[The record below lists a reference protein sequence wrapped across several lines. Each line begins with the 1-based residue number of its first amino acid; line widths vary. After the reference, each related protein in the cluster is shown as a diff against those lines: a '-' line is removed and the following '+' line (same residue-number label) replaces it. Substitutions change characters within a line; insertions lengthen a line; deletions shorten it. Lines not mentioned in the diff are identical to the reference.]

1 VKTTFNTANK
11 NERYIYKVSELT
23 AGIKLALESSFP
35 NVWVEGEISN
45 FIAHSSG
52 HFYFTLK
59 DERGELKCTFFRGYN
74 EKIRFEIKN
83 GMYALCFGKIGVY
96 ERRGQYQ
103 LNVSRME
110 PKGAGALQLAF
121 EQLKEK
127 LFKEGLFD
135 DSKKIQIPM
144 LPDRIGIVTSPTGA
158 AIRDILHVLDKRFS
172 NVEVIIN
179 PVKVQGDGAK
189 EEISSAIDEFNR
201 LGNVDVIIV
210 GRGGGSLEDLWA
222 FNEEVVARAIHRSK
236 LPIISAV
243 GHEIDWT
250 ISDFVADLR
259 AATPSVSAERVIAKK
274 SELIDR
280 LDNIEKRLKECP
292 LDIIKE
298 YEQRLDDIEGS
309 LNLRFK
315 HYIELKEGNFKL
327 ISEKIE
333 ILSPLSILARG
344 YSINFKLPEKK
355 VLRDVKILK
364 KGDLVETR
372 LLNGSFKSKVEEVEN

>member
-1 VKTTFNTANK
+1 
-11 NERYIYKVSELT
+11 
-23 AGIKLALESSFP
+23 
-35 NVWVEGEISN
+35 
-45 FIAHSSG
+45 
-52 HFYFTLK
+52 
-59 DERGELKCTFFRGYN
+59 
-74 EKIRFEIKN
+74 
-83 GMYALCFGKIGVY
+83 M
-96 ERRGQYQ
+96 
-103 LNVSRME
+103 
-110 PKGAGALQLAF
+110 
-121 EQLKEK
+121 
-127 LFKEGLFD
+127 
-135 DSKKIQIPM
+135 
-144 LPDRIGIVTSPTGA
+144 
-158 AIRDILHVLDKRFS
+158 
-172 NVEVIIN
+172 
-179 PVKVQGDGAK
+179 QGDGAK

-280 LDNIEKRLKECP
+280 LDNIEKRLKDCP

-298 YEQRLDDIEGS
+298 YEQRLDDIEEG
-309 LNLRFK
+309 LGLRFK
-315 HYIELKEGNFKL
+315 HYIELKEENFKL
-327 ISEKIE
+327 ISEKVE

-355 VLRDVKILK
+355 VLRDVVILK

-372 LLNGSFKSKVEEVEN
+372 LLNGSFKSKVEEVKN

>member
-1 VKTTFNTANK
+1 MKTTFDTVNK

-23 AGIKLALESSFP
+23 AGIKLTLESSFP

-74 EKIRFEIKN
+74 EKIKFEIKN

-110 PKGAGALQLAF
+110 PKGVGALQLAF

-158 AIRDILHVLDKRFS
+158 AIRDILHVLGKRFS

-201 LGNVDVIIV
+201 LSNVDVIIV

-280 LDNIEKRLKECP
+280 LDNIEKRLKNCP

-298 YEQRLDDIEGS
+298 YEQRLDDIEGG

-315 HYIELKEGNFKL
+315 HYIELKEENFKL
-327 ISEKIE
+327 ISEKVE

>member
-1 VKTTFNTANK
+1 MKTTFNAANK

-23 AGIKLALESSFP
+23 QGIKLTLESSFP
-35 NVWVEGEISN
+35 KVWVEGEISN

-74 EKIRFEIKN
+74 EKIKFEIKN

-103 LNVSRME
+103 LNLSRME
-110 PKGAGALQLAF
+110 PKGVGALQLAF

-172 NVEVIIN
+172 NVGIIIN

-201 LGNVDVIIV
+201 LGNVDVIII

-259 AATPSVSAERVIAKK
+259 AATPSISAERVIAKK
-274 SELIDR
+274 SELADR
-280 LDNIEKRLKECP
+280 LDNIEKRLKDCP
-292 LDIIKE
+292 LDIIRE
-298 YEQRLDDIEGS
+298 YEQRLDDIEEG
-309 LNLRFK
+309 LGLRFK
-315 HYIELKEGNFKL
+315 HYIELKEENFKS
-327 ISEKIE
+327 IFEKVE

-344 YSINFKLPEKK
+344 YSINFKLPEKR
-355 VLRDVKILK
+355 VLKDVRILK

-372 LLNGSFKSKVEEVEN
+372 LLNGSFRSRVEDIDI